1 MANQSSSSA
10 KHRLGYELIDFGEI
24 DPVTCP
30 CGQSRRALLDVDDFP
45 GTVHVTDIEEDARLH
60 YHKRLLE
67 TYYFLNCE
75 PDARL
80 QLDNEIV
87 PVKAGM
93 CVLIRPPTR
102 HRALGKMK
110 VLILVLPK
118 FDPSD
123 EWFD

>member
-10 KHRLGYELIDFGEI
+10 KHRLGYELVDFAEI

-67 TYYFLNCE
+67 TYYFLDCE

-93 CVLIRPPTR
+93 CVLIRPQTR
-102 HRALGKMK
+102 HRALGRMK
-110 VLILVLPK
+110 VLIFVLPK